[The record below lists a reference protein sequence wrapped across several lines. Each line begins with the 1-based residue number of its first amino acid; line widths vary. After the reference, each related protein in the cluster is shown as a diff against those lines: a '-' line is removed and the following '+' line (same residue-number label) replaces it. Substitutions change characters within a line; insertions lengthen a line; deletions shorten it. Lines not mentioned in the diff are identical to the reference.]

1 MKGILLD
8 ENYDLRIENGG
19 FVIGETI
26 DQEVSIILQLNQGHL
41 RHDPILGPNLIQ
53 LIKSNASQTE
63 VQTRVKLHLER
74 DLKNYEQYKE
84 RIRLL

>member
-19 FVIGETI
+19 FVIGETLN
-26 DQEVSIILQLNQGHL
+26 QEVSIILQLNQGQL
-41 RHDPILGPNLIQ
+41 RHDPLLGPNLIQ
-53 LIKSNASQTE
+53 LINSNTSQTE
-63 VQTRVKLHLER
+63 IQTRVKLHLER
-74 DLKNYEQYKE
+74 DKKDFERYKE